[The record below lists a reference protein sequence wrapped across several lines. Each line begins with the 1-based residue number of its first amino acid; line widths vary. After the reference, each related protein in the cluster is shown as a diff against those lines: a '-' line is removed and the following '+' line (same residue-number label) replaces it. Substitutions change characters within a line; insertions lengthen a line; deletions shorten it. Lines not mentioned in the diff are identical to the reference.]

1 MRIENIFLKPIDRRI
16 EGVIKADDKT
26 NLINEIEEYVITSDI
41 RTKLSDFIDAYL
53 SEDSSNGVWVSGFF
67 GSGKSH
73 LLKMLSMLLEDWREE
88 DCSIVE
94 SFIEKCRDDA
104 LLVANIKKAAKI
116 PSESI
121 LFNIDQKADHVTKD
135 QSDTLLSVFAK
146 VFDEHCGYFGN
157 LGFIAKFERDL
168 DKNGLYE
175 KFKQEYQSISGK
187 DWETGREEYLFESA
201 NITNAYQNVSQTNIE
216 LKGAILDRYRED
228 YSLSIEDFANQVWE
242 YIQTKEPN
250 FRLNFFVDEVGQFIA
265 DNVNLMLNL
274 QTISESLYTI
284 CKGRAWIVV
293 TSQEELDSIVGE
305 MSKGRGNDF
314 SKITD
319 RFNIRLEL
327 TSQNVDEVI
336 QKRLLQ
342 KKEEAKDGLSKLYY
356 DHRSNFGTLFNFWDG
371 AQTYRNFEDKEEF
384 VNYYPF
390 IIYQFTLFQNAIKAL
405 SQNNAFQG
413 RYRSVGERSMLSV
426 FQQVVKNVKDKNMG
440 QIATFDLMFDGIRPS
455 IKSQIQSSIFDAE
468 KHLDYPLALEV
479 LKILFM
485 MKYVESFRGT
495 VNNISILLIDSF
507 DVDIVGLRK
516 KVQEALGK
524 LEQQTFIQ
532 RNVDLYEYLTN
543 EEKDV
548 ENQIK
553 NTSVDRND
561 MLKKI
566 DELIFSSGEILRD
579 PRIRY
584 YDNEQDFNF
593 SHLVDGRLYNREYE
607 MMIHVITQ
615 YYEHYD
621 FDNDSVIMS
630 HALGKPELT
639 ILLPSDKRF
648 WDDLKIAMQTDKCYD
663 NIYNSQLK
671 ESARTILS
679 DKKAQNRE
687 RYVNIKNRL
696 ATLISEAKFYIGG
709 DSLKDTATA
718 DAAVRI
724 RNAFQNLVAKV
735 YPNLAMLK
743 SKSFNENDIAR
754 NLDNS
759 QMIAEHATQL
769 SEAEQ
774 EVFSHLN
781 AQERMNIR
789 NTVRDI
795 TDKFEKKPYGWGL
808 YAILSIL
815 AKLHALGKIDFLS
828 DGALVLNG
836 ELERSLRNTQK
847 HGVVVI
853 RPLQEYTA
861 SQIRRL
867 KDLYQKFFHE
877 PAKENDAKSIAN
889 EMANKMKELN
899 QWLNDIIED
908 KNNYP
913 FQSKLKDAQA
923 MIQEASDKHHPWY
936 YDEML
941 KSEDEYLRVKLEQ
954 IDPIKVF
961 LASGK
966 KVIYDNARQFMTEQE
981 LNFDYLD
988 AERIKSLKSDLNNP
1002 EIHLGNKAQ
1011 KLKDKHDYLA
1021 DRIKY
1026 LIEKE
1031 KEKASKEIEDYEKS
1045 IKADENYADAAPE
1058 VKNEIEESLRGVRS
1072 QVKTRN
1078 VIAAIKDAISRFTE
1092 REYYRLLNILIPEE
1106 DLQEL
1111 ETIEKESERLYIR
1124 RIKNNYP
1131 KDEIKNEAELS
1142 SYIQAMNRALLQEIR
1157 KGNII
1162 ILKEEE

>member
-104 LLVANIKKAAKI
+104 FLAANIPKAAKI

-157 LGFIAKFERDL
+157 LGFIARFERDL
-168 DKNGLYE
+168 DKNDIYH
-175 KFKQEYQSISGK
+175 KFKQEYESISGK

-342 KKEEAKDGLSKLYY
+342 KKEEAKDGLSKMYY
-356 DHRSNFGTLFNFWDG
+356 DHRSNFRTLFDFVDG

-405 SQNNAFQG
+405 SVNNAFQG

-455 IKSQIQSSIFDAE
+455 IKGQIQSSIFDAE
-468 KHLDYPLALEV
+468 KHLDHPLALEV

-507 DVDIVGLRK
+507 DVDIVQLRK

-687 RYVNIKNRL
+687 RYINIKNRL

-709 DSLKDTATA
+709 DSLKDTAAA
-718 DAAVRI
+718 DAAARI

-781 AQERMNIR
+781 AQERMSIR
-789 NTVRDI
+789 NTIRDI
-795 TDKFEKKPYGWGL
+795 TEKFEKKPYGWGL

-828 DGALVLNG
+828 DGMMVLNG
-836 ELERSLRNTQK
+836 ELERSLKNTQK

-899 QWLNDIIED
+899 GWLKDIIED
-908 KNNYP
+908 KNDYP
-913 FQSKLKDAQA
+913 FQGKLKAAQA

-941 KSEDEYLRVKLEQ
+941 KLEDDYLKVKLEQ
-954 IDPIKVF
+954 IDPIRVF

-988 AERIKSLKSDLNNP
+988 ADRIKNLKSDLNDP

-1031 KEKASKEIEDYEKS
+1031 KEKASKEIDDYEKN

-1058 VKNEIEESLRGVRS
+1058 IKNEIEDSLRGVRS

-1078 VIAAIKDAISRFTE
+1078 VISAIKDAINRFADS
-1092 REYYRLLNILIPEE
+1092 EYYRLLNLLIPEE

-1124 RIKNNYP
+1124 RIRNNYP
-1131 KDEIKNEAELS
+1131 KDEIKSETELS